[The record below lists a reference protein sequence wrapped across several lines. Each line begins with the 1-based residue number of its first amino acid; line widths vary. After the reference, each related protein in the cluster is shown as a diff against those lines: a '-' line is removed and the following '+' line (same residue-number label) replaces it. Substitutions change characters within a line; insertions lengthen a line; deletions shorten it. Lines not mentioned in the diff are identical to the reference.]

1 MAFLIV
7 YYLEKI
13 LKVKE
18 KKAANKHIIAPTDGI
33 SKLQYCW
40 HLFWAWNGF
49 MPQYLMVNLK
59 YKFEAKIRN
68 DYVEYT

>member
-1 MAFLIV
+1 M
-7 YYLEKI
+7 
-13 LKVKE
+13 
-18 KKAANKHIIAPTDGI
+18 AANKHIIAPTDGI

-40 HLFWAWNGF
+40 HLFWPWNGF
-49 MPQYLMVNLK
+49 MPQYLMVDLK

>member
-1 MAFLIV
+1 M
-7 YYLEKI
+7 
-13 LKVKE
+13 
-18 KKAANKHIIAPTDGI
+18 AANKHIIAPTDGI
-33 SKLQYCW
+33 SKLQYSW
-40 HLFWAWNGF
+40 HLFWPWNGF